1 MKRTALIAMLGILL
15 AFGAAGVSHGGTISG
30 GSGWFSWTAGSL
42 NEDNSPFW
50 DGKSLDAS
58 KTNIGYL
65 LNGSLGVGTPGYYGN
80 ASGGATTFTFTREST
95 DAQAGLLIEI
105 AGWKNI
111 NEFGW
116 YNTSGM
122 ASEVIFKGGDSA
134 PKSAYFTPSEHYG
147 FYFKTGGGNTYYTGG
162 NANQFAVFSPDHKS
176 TYYLGMEDTPFD
188 SSDKDFNDMV
198 VKISAVPEPCTMF
211 LVGSGLIGLAACRRR
226 FKRS

>member
-1 MKRTALIAMLGILL
+1 MKRTALIAMLGVLL
-15 AFGAAGVSHGGTISG
+15 AFGAAGVSWGGTISG
-30 GSGWFSWTAGSL
+30 GTGWNTWTDSSL
-42 NEDNSPFW
+42 GQDGSPFW

-58 KTNIGYL
+58 DTNIGYL
-65 LNGSLGVGTPGYYGN
+65 LKGPLGVGHPDYYGN
-80 ASGGATTFTFTREST
+80 AGGPTTFTFTREST

-116 YNTSGM
+116 YNTVDM

-147 FYFKTGGGNTYYTGG
+147 FYFKTGGGSTYYTGA
-162 NANQFAVFSPDHKS
+162 NASQFAVFSPDHAS
-176 TYYLGMEDTPFD
+176 VYYLGMEDTLYS

-211 LVGSGLIGLAACRRR
+211 LVGSGLIGLAAFRRK